1 MGSYRSHAEAYFF
14 DKERR
19 LTEKK
24 YNIIYADPPWHYN
37 ERNNPNTKF
46 SRGVHSYYPTMSTD
60 EICALSVP
68 DMADENCALILWV
81 TFPRLK
87 DGIKVMEA
95 WGFRYVTVA
104 FNWFKANKSGSP
116 FFGIGYYTKSNSEIA
131 LLGIKGKMKPA
142 SNFVSQVVV
151 SNREK
156 HSKKPE
162 LVKEKIVELFGDVPR
177 IELFARQKTLG
188 WDVWGNE
195 VESDI
200 TMPEANNGK

>member
-1 MGSYRSHAEAYFF
+1 M
-14 DKERR
+14 
-19 LTEKK
+19 TEKK

-151 SNREK
+151 SAREK

-162 LVKEKIVELFGDVPR
+162 IVKEKIVELFGDVPR

-200 TMPEANNGK
+200 TITKNMEDDN